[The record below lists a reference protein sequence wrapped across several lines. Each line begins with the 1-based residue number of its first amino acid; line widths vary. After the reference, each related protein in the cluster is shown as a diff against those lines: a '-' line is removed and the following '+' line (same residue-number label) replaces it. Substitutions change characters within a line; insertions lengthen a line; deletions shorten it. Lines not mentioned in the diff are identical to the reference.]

1 MSVCDINLIA
11 TRRRQKQRTIAL
23 MRCSV
28 YSLIA
33 LTVAVALVYAWM
45 SMAMR
50 LTAGRIAEVE
60 ARLND
65 PSLSDAIARIEFLE
79 TNIATLEPRVDLLEK
94 VHDSEAAWIEV
105 LRDVGSCIPQG
116 VWISQLVSHR
126 VQDEHT
132 ISIRGSASRQG
143 DMQGDIGEFALYDCG
158 TVRRRWVSF
167 TVQPLSQHRDGDFQ
181 FFPEQ
186 DQAIIQAGEFQLRA
200 NKVLLAGCAV
210 GGRVVRL
217 GHIDELL
224 EELPVLFDQPDRLAR
239 SPRIEPEPGHLG
251 LDPRPPV

>member
-11 TRRRQKQRTIAL
+11 TRRRQKQRAVAL

-33 LTVAVALVYAWM
+33 LTVGVVLVYAWM

-50 LTAGRIAEVE
+50 LTAGRIAEVD

-65 PSLSDAIARIEFLE
+65 PSLADAVARIEFLE

-94 VHDSEAAWIEV
+94 VHGSETAWIEV
-105 LRDVGSCIPQG
+105 LRDVGSSIPQG

-126 VQDEHT
+126 QQDEHT

-143 DMQGDIGEFALYDCG
+143 DMQGDIGEFM
-158 TVRRRWVSF
+158 
-167 TVQPLSQHRDGDFQ
+167 
-181 FFPEQ
+181 
-186 DQAIIQAGEFQLRA
+186 LR
-200 NKVLLAGCAV
+200 
-210 GGRVVRL
+210 
-217 GHIDELL
+217 L
-224 EELPVLFDQPDRLAR
+224 EE
-239 SPRIEPEPGHLG
+239 PEWSGVPMLG
-251 LDPRPPV
+251 YTQANVNSGGSAVADFEVTVPLTRAIGSDIR

>member
-11 TRRRQKQRTIAL
+11 TRRRQKQRAIAL

-33 LTVAVALVYAWM
+33 LTVGVALVYAWM

-65 PSLSDAIARIEFLE
+65 PSLADAIARIEFLE

-94 VHDSEAAWIEV
+94 VHGSETAWIEV
-105 LRDVGSCIPQG
+105 LRDVGSSIPQG

-126 VQDEHT
+126 QQDQHT

-143 DMQGDIGEFALYDCG
+143 DMQGDIGEFM
-158 TVRRRWVSF
+158 
-167 TVQPLSQHRDGDFQ
+167 
-181 FFPEQ
+181 
-186 DQAIIQAGEFQLRA
+186 LR
-200 NKVLLAGCAV
+200 L
-210 GGRVVRL
+210 
-217 GHIDELL
+217 D
-224 EELPVLFDQPDRLAR
+224 
-239 SPRIEPEPGHLG
+239 EPEWSGVPMLGYTQANMSSGGHAVADFEVTVPLTRVIG
-251 LDPRPPV
+251 SDIR

>member
-1 MSVCDINLIA
+1 MTMGVCDINLIA
-11 TRRRQKQRTIAL
+11 TRRRQKQRAIAL

-33 LTVAVALVYAWM
+33 LTVVVALVYAWM

-60 ARLND
+60 ARLSD
-65 PSLSDAIARIEFLE
+65 PSLADAIARIEFLE
-79 TNIATLEPRVDLLEK
+79 SNLATLEPRVELLEK

-126 VQDEHT
+126 QQNEHT

-143 DMQGDIGEFALYDCG
+143 DMQGDIGEFM
-158 TVRRRWVSF
+158 
-167 TVQPLSQHRDGDFQ
+167 
-181 FFPEQ
+181 
-186 DQAIIQAGEFQLRA
+186 LR
-200 NKVLLAGCAV
+200 L
-210 GGRVVRL
+210 
-217 GHIDELL
+217 D
-224 EELPVLFDQPDRLAR
+224 
-239 SPRIEPEPGHLG
+239 EPEWSRVPMLG
-251 LDPRPPV
+251 FTQASVSSGGNAVVDFEVTVPLTRVIGSDIR

>member
-1 MSVCDINLIA
+1 MTMGVCDINLIA
-11 TRRRQKQRTIAL
+11 TRRRQKQRAIAL

-33 LTVAVALVYAWM
+33 LTVVVALVYAWM

-65 PSLSDAIARIEFLE
+65 PSLADAIARIEFLE
-79 TNIATLEPRVDLLEK
+79 SNLATLEPRVELLEK

-126 VQDEHT
+126 QQDAHT

-143 DMQGDIGEFALYDCG
+143 DMQGDIGEFMLRLDEPEWSRVPMLGYTQAS
-158 TVRRRWVSF
+158 VS
-167 TVQPLSQHRDGDFQ
+167 S
-181 FFPEQ
+181 
-186 DQAIIQAGEFQLRA
+186 
-200 NKVLLAGCAV
+200 
-210 GGRVVRL
+210 GGRAVADFEVTVPLTRVI
-217 GHIDELL
+217 GSDI
-224 EELPVLFDQPDRLAR
+224 R
-239 SPRIEPEPGHLG
+239 
-251 LDPRPPV
+251 